1 MVAVTVNVDTQGVD
15 TQALQEYLTFM
26 AMQYIKDKEES
37 SLREEESRQNF
48 THNPSFQFLHDE
60 EDLYED
66 VI

>member
-37 SLREEESRQNF
+37 SQDQKLRKELDCDKVK
-48 THNPSFQFLHDE
+48 FLCQELDE
-60 EDLYED
+60 
-66 VI
+66 IA

>member
-37 SLREEESRQNF
+37 SSKEESCQNF

>member
-26 AMQYIKDKEES
+26 AVQYIKDKEES
-37 SLREEESRQNF
+37 SSIEESCQNF
-48 THNPSFQFLHDE
+48 TNNLSFQFLHDE